1 MLFMKSLSYSKDYTM
16 RKNTQRLFELSLL
29 IFAFYSLLNY
39 SGNQRLLVS
48 FACLV
53 GVFLVDKL
61 EIGSGEKSDEEEG
74 VDQGEDL
81 GEIDDEEKIARALD
95 CLLKRKN
102 VLLLTDAI
110 NYLMQDLGLTVSPSP
125 DRPDIDRLV
134 KLPGKEVTFGL
145 KIIGDVGDLDQNWD
159 KLEELVS
166 FDMGKGGKQRLLI
179 IGSNYEK
186 EARDKS
192 KEYKNFSTNSKE
204 LLSASK
210 VIAMT
215 TLTLHKIYLA
225 CKLKKPAIEKV
236 FHSIQQHPGG
246 VIQIQ

>member
-1 MLFMKSLSYSKDYTM
+1 M
-16 RKNTQRLFELSLL
+16 RKNTQRLFELCLL
-29 IFAFYSLLNY
+29 IFAFYSLLHFG
-39 SGNQRLLVS
+39 GNQRLIVS

-53 GVFLVDKL
+53 GVFLIDRL
-61 EIGSGEKSDEEEG
+61 EIGSEEQGEEEEEVEQ
-74 VDQGEDL
+74 VDEPGEA
-81 GEIDDEEKIARALD
+81 DDEAKIAQALD

-145 KIIGDVGDLDQNWD
+145 KIVGDIGELDRNWD
-159 KLEELVS
+159 KLEELIS

-179 IGSNYEK
+179 IGSNYET
-186 EARDKS
+186 EARDKDQ
-192 KEYKNFSTNSKE
+192 EYKNFSENSRE
-204 LLSASK
+204 LLTASK

-225 CKLKKPAIEKV
+225 CKLKKPAIEKI
-236 FHSIQQHPGG
+236 FHTIQQHPGG
-246 VIQIQ
+246 VIHLQ

>member
-1 MLFMKSLSYSKDYTM
+1 M
-16 RKNTQRLFELSLL
+16 RKNTQRLFELGLL

-53 GVFLVDKL
+53 GVLLVGKL
-61 EIGSGEKSDEEEG
+61 ETSSAEQSDEEKAI
-74 VDQGEDL
+74 DQADDL
-81 GEIDDEEKIARALD
+81 GEKDDEDKIAQALD

-110 NYLMQDLGLTVSPSP
+110 NYLMQDLGLTVSPSI
-125 DRPDIDRLV
+125 DQPDIDRLV
-134 KLPGKEVTFGL
+134 KIPGMHVTFGL
-145 KIIGDVGDLDQNWD
+145 KIVSDVGELDQNWD
-159 KLEELVS
+159 KLEKLVS

-186 EARDKS
+186 EARDNDQQ
-192 KEYKNFSTNSKE
+192 YTNFSANTKE

-215 TLTLHKIYLA
+215 TLTLHKIYLV
-225 CKLKKPAIEKV
+225 CKQKKPALEKI

-246 VIQIQ
+246 VIQLQ

>member
-1 MLFMKSLSYSKDYTM
+1 M
-16 RKNTQRLFELSLL
+16 RKNTQRLFELILI

-53 GVFLVDKL
+53 GVFLVDRL
-61 EIGSGEKSDEEEG
+61 EIGSEEQSGEEEET
-74 VDQGEDL
+74 DQADDL
-81 GEIDDEEKIARALD
+81 GETDDEEKIAQALD

-134 KLPGKEVTFGL
+134 KLPDMEVTFGL
-145 KIIGDVGDLDQNWD
+145 KIVGDVGDLDKNWN

-186 EARDKS
+186 EARDKD
-192 KEYKNFSTNSKE
+192 KEYKNFSANTKE

-210 VIAMT
+210 VLAMT
-215 TLTLHKIYLA
+215 TLTLHKIYRV
-225 CKLKKPAIEKV
+225 CKLKKPALQKI
-236 FHSIQQHPGG
+236 FQSIQQHPGG
-246 VIQIQ
+246 VIHLQ

>member
-1 MLFMKSLSYSKDYTM
+1 M
-16 RKNTQRLFELSLL
+16 RKNTQRLFELVLI

-39 SGNQRLLVS
+39 SGNQRLLIS
-48 FACLV
+48 FVCLV
-53 GVFLVDKL
+53 GVFLVDRL
-61 EIGSGEKSDEEEG
+61 EIGSEEQSDEEGET
-74 VDQGEDL
+74 DQVHGL
-81 GEIDDEEKIARALD
+81 GETDDEEKIAQALD

-145 KIIGDVGDLDQNWD
+145 KIVGDIGDLDQNWD
-159 KLEELVS
+159 MLEELVS
-166 FDMGKGGKQRLLI
+166 FDMGRGGKQRLLI

-186 EARDKS
+186 EARDKD
-192 KEYKNFSTNSKE
+192 KAYKNFSANTKE
-204 LLSASK
+204 LLSARE

-225 CKLKKPAIEKV
+225 CKLKKPALEKI
-236 FHSIQQHPGG
+236 FQSIQQHPGG
-246 VIQIQ
+246 VIRIQ

>member
-1 MLFMKSLSYSKDYTM
+1 M
-16 RKNTQRLFELSLL
+16 RKNTQRLFELVLI
-29 IFAFYSLLNY
+29 IFAFYSLLHY

-48 FACLV
+48 FVCLV

-61 EIGSGEKSDEEEG
+61 ETGSEEQSGEEEET
-74 VDQGEDL
+74 DQADDL
-81 GEIDDEEKIARALD
+81 GETDDEEKIAQALD

-134 KLPGKEVTFGL
+134 KLPDMEVTFGL
-145 KIIGDVGDLDQNWD
+145 KIVGDVGDLDKNWN

-186 EARDKS
+186 EARDKD
-192 KEYKNFSTNSKE
+192 KEYKNFSANTKE

-210 VIAMT
+210 VLAMT
-215 TLTLHKIYLA
+215 TLTLHKIYRV
-225 CKLKKPAIEKV
+225 CKLKKPAVQKI
-236 FHSIQQHPGG
+236 FQSIQQHPGG
-246 VIQIQ
+246 VIQLQ

>member
-1 MLFMKSLSYSKDYTM
+1 M
-16 RKNTQRLFELSLL
+16 RKNTQRLFELILI

-53 GVFLVDKL
+53 GVFLVDRL
-61 EIGSGEKSDEEEG
+61 EIGSEEQSGEEEET
-74 VDQGEDL
+74 DQADDL
-81 GEIDDEEKIARALD
+81 GETDDEEKIAQALD

-134 KLPGKEVTFGL
+134 KLPDMEVTFGL
-145 KIIGDVGDLDQNWD
+145 KIVGDVGDLDKNWN

-186 EARDKS
+186 EARDKD
-192 KEYKNFSTNSKE
+192 KEYKNFSANTKE

-210 VIAMT
+210 VLAMT
-215 TLTLHKIYLA
+215 TLTLHKIYRV
-225 CKLKKPAIEKV
+225 CKLKKPALQKI
-236 FHSIQQHPGG
+236 FQSIQQHPGG
-246 VIQIQ
+246 VIQLQ

>member
-1 MLFMKSLSYSKDYTM
+1 M
-16 RKNTQRLFELSLL
+16 RKNTQRIFELFLL

-39 SGNQRLLVS
+39 SGNQRLVVS

-53 GVFLVDKL
+53 GVLLVDRV
-61 EIGSGEKSDEEEG
+61 ETRSEEQSDEEETE
-74 VDQGEDL
+74 QTEDL
-81 GEIDDEEKIARALD
+81 GETDDEGKIAQALD

-134 KLPGKEVTFGL
+134 KLPGMEVTFGL
-145 KIIGDVGDLDQNWD
+145 KIVGDVGELDQHWD

-179 IGSNYEK
+179 IGSNYEN
-186 EARDKS
+186 EAQDKDRG
-192 KEYKNFSTNSKE
+192 YKHFSENSRE

-210 VIAMT
+210 VLAMT
-215 TLTLHKIYLA
+215 TLTLHKLYLA
-225 CKLKKPAIEKV
+225 CKQKKPTIEKIL
-236 FHSIQQHPGG
+236 HTIQQHPGG
-246 VIQIQ
+246 VIQL

>member
-1 MLFMKSLSYSKDYTM
+1 M
-16 RKNTQRLFELSLL
+16 RKNTQRLFELILI

-53 GVFLVDKL
+53 GVFLVDRL
-61 EIGSGEKSDEEEG
+61 ETGSEEQSGEEEET
-74 VDQGEDL
+74 DQADDL
-81 GEIDDEEKIARALD
+81 GETDDEEKIAQALD

-134 KLPGKEVTFGL
+134 KLPDMEVTFGL
-145 KIIGDVGDLDQNWD
+145 KIVGDVGDLDKNWN

-186 EARDKS
+186 EARDKD
-192 KEYKNFSTNSKE
+192 KEYKNFSANTKE

-210 VIAMT
+210 VLAMT
-215 TLTLHKIYLA
+215 TLTLHKIYRV
-225 CKLKKPAIEKV
+225 CKLKKPALQKI
-236 FHSIQQHPGG
+236 FQSIQQHPGG
-246 VIQIQ
+246 VIQLQ